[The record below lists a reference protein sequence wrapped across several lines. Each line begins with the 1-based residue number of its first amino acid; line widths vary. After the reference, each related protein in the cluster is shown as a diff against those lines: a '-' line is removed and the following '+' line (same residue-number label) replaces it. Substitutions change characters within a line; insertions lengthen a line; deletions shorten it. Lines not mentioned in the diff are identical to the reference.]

1 MKNTLPPQRSVSPS
15 STLEHRLNLYAI
27 AATSAGVG
35 LFALTCPVE
44 AKVIYTP
51 THVTVSSTQPLI
63 PLDFNHDFIPDASLS
78 VYAYCFNGTLVDGCA
93 GVITAIPK
101 HQNQILLSGSRFAAA
116 DPQGRR
122 IGPGNPFG
130 GLHAEMAECITSS
143 VISGGRHYFSTGAWK
158 KQTNHYLGFR
168 FLISGETHYAW
179 ARVTSIDQP
188 RGCGATATITGYAYE
203 TEVNKPIAAGDTGSL
218 EDVAP
223 SGDVSP
229 VEDQSNSTIIMKEPT
244 PNTLG
249 RLAAGAGRR

>member
-1 MKNTLPPQRSVSPS
+1 MKKTLQPQRSVSPS
-15 STLEHRLNLYAI
+15 STFEHRLNLYAI

-51 THVTVSSTQPLI
+51 TNVTVSGTHPVI

-78 VYAYCFNGTLVDGCA
+78 IYAYCFNGTFVDGCA
-93 GVITAIPK
+93 AEITAIPK
-101 HQNQILLSGSRFAAA
+101 HQNQVLFSNSRFAAA

-130 GLHAEMAECITSS
+130 GSHAVMAECISS
-143 VISGGRHYFSTGAWK
+143 RVLSRGHYYFSTGPWK
-158 KQTNHYLGFR
+158 KQTSHYLGFR

-179 ARVTSIDQP
+179 VRVTSLIQP
-188 RGCGATATITGYAYE
+188 SGCGATATITGYAYE
-203 TEVNKPIAAGDTGSL
+203 SEVNKPIAAGDTGSS
-218 EDVAP
+218 EDVASS
-223 SGDVSP
+223 SGVSP
-229 VEDQSNSTIIMKEPT
+229 VDTQSSPTVVMKELS

-249 RLAAGAGRR
+249 RLAAGAVGR